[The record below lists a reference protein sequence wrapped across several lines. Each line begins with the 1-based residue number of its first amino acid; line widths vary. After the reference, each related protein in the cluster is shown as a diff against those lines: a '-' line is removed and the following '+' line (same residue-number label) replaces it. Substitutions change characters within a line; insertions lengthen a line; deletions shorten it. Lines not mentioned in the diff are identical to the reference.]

1 MGTVAPVRIYEEMKA
16 PLTLMDVK
24 VNVLG
29 GRVLHL
35 FSNTQIRNLGDA
47 REVGA

>member
-1 MGTVAPVRIYEEMKA
+1 MGKATPLRIYEEMKT

-24 VNVLG
+24 VNARG

-35 FSNTQIRNLGDA
+35 FSNTQFRNGH
-47 REVGA
+47 RFWKVGA